1 MEHKGLKEKEAQK
14 KLLEFGLNKFPQS
27 PFPSDLKILFQQ
39 FKSPLIYILLFA
51 SLVTIFLKDFTDT
64 AVILVAV
71 LINTTLGF
79 YQERKAE
86 QALIKLKNILTPHAK
101 VIRDGKLRN
110 IEADL
115 LVPEDL
121 VVLAQGDKVS
131 ADGIVVEAVNLS
143 INEAILTGESM
154 PVGKEGFEGALRSST
169 KNFVAAD
176 RPDIG
181 ANYVK
186 QNFCGL
192 PALFST
198 INDENK
204 VFMGTTITSGR
215 GKFLVTK
222 TGQETEMGKIAV
234 KLTTLKEEKT
244 PLQKRIDVLAQNLAI
259 LIGGV
264 CGLIFLTG
272 ILMGKGALEMFTT
285 SVAVAVSAIP
295 EGMVV
300 SLTVILAIGMQRIL
314 KRKAL
319 VRKLLAAETLG
330 SVTVIATDKTGTLT
344 QGELKVVKTQFTD
357 KNLASLTSILV
368 NNQADPLEIALWDW
382 VKENSKLGDL
392 QKIIDENPRV
402 FEIPFDSEKKHQ
414 IVITKIKNQ
423 KLKIKNTNQKLKIK
437 EEDKYILFISGA
449 PEVVLGKCKL
459 SEKEKNEWLKRVERW
474 GKEGLRLVGLSYKG
488 LDKNKDKLFQKN
500 VEKIKDLHWLGLVGF
515 EDPVR
520 EGVAETLKNCE
531 TAGIKVKIVT
541 GDYAETAAAVWKKLT
556 VESSRVALRSGTKF
570 FVAADR
576 SDKASGLITSSKKF
590 APSPRLDTLR
600 FLNGSEIEK
609 MSPEKLKQKVGEIDI
624 FARVTPTQKLKIVEA
639 LKENNEVVALVGDGV
654 NDAPALKRADI
665 GIVVG
670 EASDVAKETADI
682 VLLDSNFNTIVAAIE
697 EGRGIFDNLKKVVLY
712 LLSDSFS
719 EVFLVLGSLLLGLPL
734 PLTAA
739 QILYINLL
747 TDGFPDLALTVEPKE
762 KGLLKRKPIKKG
774 TPLLDSEAKLLIAL
788 IGSVSAFMC
797 LLIFNFFLKR
807 SGLVLAR
814 TITFV
819 ALGIDSLL
827 YVFSVKSLKKPI
839 FKINLFSNS
848 YLLIAAGLGVVLQVV
863 SLYTP
868 VLREFLNL
876 APLNFYQWLLILTTS
891 LVVIILIEGVKYL
904 WQDR

>member
-1 MEHKGLKEKEAQK
+1 MEHQGLKEKEAQK
-14 KLLEFGLNKFPQS
+14 KLLEFGPNRFPQS

-64 AVILVAV
+64 LVILVAV
-71 LINTTLGF
+71 LINTILGF

-86 QALIKLKNILTPHAK
+86 QALVKLKNILTPHAK

-115 LVPEDL
+115 LVPGDL

-154 PVGKEGFEGALRSST
+154 PVSKEALERALRSST

-176 RPDIG
+176 HPDVSVG
-181 ANYVK
+181 TNYVK

-192 PALFST
+192 PAPLSE
-198 INDENK
+198 IDNLNK
-204 VFMGTTITSGR
+204 VFMGTTINSGR
-215 GKFLVTK
+215 GKFLVIK
-222 TGQETEMGKIAV
+222 TGQETEMGKIAI
-234 KLTTLKEEKT
+234 KLTTLEEEQT
-244 PLQKRIDVLAQNLAI
+244 PLQKRIAVLARTLAI
-259 LIGGV
+259 LVGSI

-272 ILMGKGALEMFTT
+272 LLWGKNPLEMFTT
-285 SVAVAVSAIP
+285 SVAIAVAAIP

-357 KNLASLTSILV
+357 KNLASLASILV
-368 NNQADPLEIALWDW
+368 NNQADPLETALWDW
-382 VKENSKLGDL
+382 TKINSKLRDP

-402 FEIPFDSEKKHQ
+402 FEIPFDSEKKYQ
-414 IVITKIKNQ
+414 LIISNFKDKETKINSNDKD
-423 KLKIKNTNQKLKIK
+423 KLM
-437 EEDKYILFISGA
+437 LFMSGA
-449 PEVVLGKCKL
+449 PEVVLSKSKL
-459 SEKEKNEWLKRVERW
+459 SENEKKKWLEKIEKW
-474 GKEGLRLVGLSYKG
+474 GKEGLRMMALAVKP
-488 LDKNKDKLFQKN
+488 LDEKTTGSSQKDFY
-500 VEKIKDLHWLGLVGF
+500 IKEVQDLNWLGLIGF
-515 EDPVR
+515 EDPIR
-520 EGVAETLKNCE
+520 EGVAEALESCKE
-531 TAGIKVKIVT
+531 AGIKVKIIT
-541 GDYAETAAAVWKKLT
+541 GDYAETAAAVWKKLIAYE
-556 VESSRVALRSGTKF
+556 VGPQERSNLSRKDA
-570 FVAADR
+570 
-576 SDKASGLITSSKKF
+576 
-590 APSPRLDTLR
+590 LR

-639 LKENNEVVALVGDGV
+639 LKENGEVVALVGDGV

-682 VLLDSNFNTIVAAIE
+682 VLLDSNFSTIVAAIE
-697 EGRGIFDNLKKVVLY
+697 EGRGIFDNLRKVILY

-719 EVFLVLGSLLLGLPL
+719 EIFLVLGSLLLGLPL

-739 QILYINLL
+739 QILYINLV
-747 TDGFPDLALTVEPKE
+747 TDGFPHLALTVEPKE
-762 KGLLKRKPIKKG
+762 KGLLKRKPIKTKA
-774 TPLLDSEAKLLIAL
+774 PLLNLEAKLLIGL
-788 IGSVSAFMC
+788 ISLVTAVMC
-797 LLIFNFFLKR
+797 LTLFNFFLKR

-814 TITFV
+814 TITFI

-827 YVFSVKSLKKPI
+827 YVFSVKSLTKPI
-839 FKINLFSNS
+839 FKINLFSNP
-848 YLLIAAGLGVVLQVV
+848 YLLIAV
-863 SLYTP
+863 SLGGILQILSLYNP
-868 VLREFLNL
+868 ALRKFLNL
-876 APLNFYQWLLILTTS
+876 ALLNSYHWLLILTTS
-891 LVVIILIEGVKYL
+891 LVVIILIEGVKFFFIKKK